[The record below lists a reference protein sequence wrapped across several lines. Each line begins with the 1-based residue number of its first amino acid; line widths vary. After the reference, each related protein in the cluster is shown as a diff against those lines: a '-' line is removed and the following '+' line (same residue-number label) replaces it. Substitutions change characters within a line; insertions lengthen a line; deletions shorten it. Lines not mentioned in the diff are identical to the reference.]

1 MSRSAAVLAS
11 LLVTLGRPAW
21 WVLALSAF
29 LIRGGVLLFLL
40 SIVVIP
46 SPLAI
51 SNVVAPLVTSV
62 AFGRNGDVV
71 VLAAV
76 AAVAIFVWL
85 VVGGWLAAAIELVLV
100 REAAVAAVDE
110 GVSDRPT
117 PTVGPNH
124 EPQPRDRDLAGGLL
138 AARLVVGL
146 PLAVAVGLGAVR
158 IVAVAYAELT
168 TPTDV
173 ALSLPIRVARGATA
187 EIAIIVVAWLV
198 AELLG
203 GIAGRRVA
211 LAGAGVGEAVRS
223 AVVAAVRRPRST
235 IVPWL
240 LWTVVLWV
248 VLGGLLIA
256 VRLTWDEAQ
265 AAMSTV
271 RPDGIGIAARL
282 VLFVAVWLAGLVL
295 AGLLTAIRTVGGT
308 FLDVRTGAGRAPG
321 AVGSNERGSDDP
333 GTFGASTHH
342 RPGDWSVPDE
352 GGSL

>member
-1 MSRSAAVLAS
+1 VSRSAAVLAS

-29 LIRGGVLLFLL
+29 LIRGGLLLFLL
-40 SIVVIP
+40 PIVAIP

-51 SNVVAPLVTSV
+51 SNVVAPVIASV

-71 VLAAV
+71 VV
-76 AAVAIFVWL
+76 AAATAIALFVWL

-100 REAAVAAVDE
+100 REAAAAAVDE
-110 GVSDRPT
+110 GVGERPA
-117 PTVGPNH
+117 PAPDQDV
-124 EPQPRDRDLAGGLL
+124 EPRPRDRDVAGGLL
-138 AARLVVGL
+138 AVRLVVGL
-146 PLAVAVGLGAVR
+146 PLALAVGLGAVR

-168 TPTDV
+168 NPTDV

-187 EIAIIVVAWLV
+187 EIAVIVVAWII

-203 GIAGRRVA
+203 GIAGRRIA
-211 LAGAGVGEAVRS
+211 LAGLGVWRALRS
-223 AVVAAVRRPRST
+223 TVADVVRRPRST

-240 LWTVVLWV
+240 VWSVVLWAVLAGV
-248 VLGGLLIA
+248 VVA
-256 VRLTWDEAQ
+256 ARLTWDEAQ
-265 AAMSTV
+265 AAMSAA

-282 VLFVAVWLAGLVL
+282 VLFVTVWLAGMAL
-295 AGLLTAIRTVGGT
+295 AGLLAATRTVGGT
-308 FLDVRTGAGRAPG
+308 FEQVRADG
-321 AVGSNERGSDDP
+321 DP

-342 RPGDWSVPDE
+342 RPGDWSVGDH